1 MHRLT
6 VALLAAFDALVAAAV
21 GLAVI
26 GAPLALF
33 WATAADASWAGLWP
47 LIAKIWQLG
56 GLVPVTLT
64 LPEPL
69 LTTLGVAPDAG
80 GFILSLAPLALTSF
94 VAIFAARS
102 GVRAMRAGAGTSGVL
117 AGAIVYT
124 AIAVVVQLTSAAPLA
139 HTITWQ
145 AILHPALL
153 YTVPAIVGA
162 LVIAWRDGDRGFV
175 DWVHDRV
182 DDTPVQ
188 WSELPALAARGIAI
202 TCASLVGAGALA
214 VLVAV
219 VLRGGEVISLFQSA
233 RVDVW
238 GAVLIS
244 LAAFA
249 YLPTLIVWAL
259 AWISG
264 AGITVGVGS
273 TLTPAAVHLGVV
285 PALPPLGLLPSGG
298 APLML
303 AVVIV
308 PVAIGALAG
317 WVLRSGFVSVLGEDE
332 PLLPRIALSLSVAA
346 GTAGFVAIL
355 SALARGG
362 IGPGRLAELGPN
374 PGFVALAVGVEVLVG
389 AAILLLSP
397 RRHRDEF

>member
-56 GLVPVTLT
+56 GLAPVTLT
-64 LPEPL
+64 LPESL
-69 LTTLGVAPDAG
+69 LTALGVAPDAG
-80 GFILSLAPLALTSF
+80 GFIFSLAPLALTAF

-102 GVRAMRAGAGTSGVL
+102 GVRAMRAGAATAGVL
-117 AGAIVYT
+117 SGAVVYT
-124 AIAVVVQLTSAAPLA
+124 AIAVIVQLTSAAPLA

-145 AILHPALL
+145 AILHPALV
-153 YTVPAIVGA
+153 YAVPAVVGA
-162 LVIAWRDGDRGFV
+162 LVVAWRDGDRGLV

-182 DDTPVQ
+182 DETSVQ

-202 TCASLVGAGALA
+202 TCVSLVGAGALA

-244 LAAFA
+244 LASFA
-249 YLPTLIVWAL
+249 YLPTLVVWAL

-298 APLML
+298 TPLML

-317 WVLRSGFVSVLGEDE
+317 WVLRSEFVAVLGEDE
-332 PLLPRIALSLSVAA
+332 PLLPRIVLSLSVAA
-346 GTAGFVAIL
+346 GAAGFVAIL
-355 SALARGG
+355 GALARGG
-362 IGPGRLAELGPN
+362 IGPGRLVELGPH

-389 AAILLLSP
+389 VAILLLSP

>member
-6 VALLAAFDALVAAAV
+6 VALLAAFDAIVAAAV
-21 GLAVI
+21 GLVVV

-69 LTTLGVAPDAG
+69 LTALGVAPDAG
-80 GFILSLAPLALTSF
+80 GFIISLAPLALTAF

-102 GVRAMRAGAGTSGVL
+102 GVRAMRAGAGLAGVL
-117 AGAIVYT
+117 SGAAVYT
-124 AIAVVVQLTSAAPLA
+124 AVAVIVQLTSAAPLA

-153 YTVPAIVGA
+153 YTVPAALGA
-162 LVIAWRDGDRGFV
+162 LVVAWRDGDRGLV
-175 DWVHDRV
+175 DWVHDMV
-182 DDTPVQ
+182 DESPEQ

-202 TCASLVGAGALA
+202 ACGSLVGAGALA
-214 VLVAV
+214 VLVSV
-219 VLRGGEVISLFQSA
+219 LLRGGEMISLFQSA

-238 GAVLIS
+238 GAVLIA
-244 LAAFA
+244 LASAA
-249 YLPTLIVWAL
+249 YLPTLITWAV
-259 AWISG
+259 AWLSG

-303 AVVIV
+303 VVVIV
-308 PVAIGALAG
+308 PVAVGALAG
-317 WVLRSGFVSVLGEDE
+317 WVLRSGFVAVLGDDE
-332 PLLPRIALSLSVAA
+332 PLLPRVVLSVSVAA
-346 GTAGFVAIL
+346 GAAGFAAIA

-374 PGFVALAVGVEVLVG
+374 PGLVALAIGAEVLVG

-397 RRHRDEF
+397 RRRRDEF

>member
-56 GLVPVTLT
+56 GLAPVTLT
-64 LPEPL
+64 LPESL
-69 LTTLGVAPDAG
+69 LASLGVAPDAG
-80 GFILSLAPLALTSF
+80 GFIFSLAPLALTAF

-102 GVRAMRAGAGTSGVL
+102 GVRAMRAGAGTAGVL
-117 AGAIVYT
+117 SGAIVYT
-124 AIAVVVQLTSAAPLA
+124 AIAVIVHLTSEAPLA

-153 YTVPAIVGA
+153 YTVPAAVGA
-162 LVIAWRDGDRGFV
+162 LVIAWRDGDRGLV

-182 DDTPVQ
+182 DETPVQ

-202 TCASLVGAGALA
+202 TCVSLIGAGALA
-214 VLVAV
+214 VLVSVA
-219 VLRGGEVISLFQSA
+219 LRGGEVISLFQSA

-244 LAAFA
+244 LASFA
-249 YLPTLIVWAL
+249 YLPTLVVWAL

-298 APLML
+298 TPLML

-317 WVLRSGFVSVLGEDE
+317 WVLRSGFVAVLGDDE
-332 PLLPRIALSLSVAA
+332 PLVPRIVLSLSVAA
-346 GTAGFVAIL
+346 GAAGFVAIL

-362 IGPGRLAELGPN
+362 IGPGRLADLGPH
-374 PGFVALAVGVEVLVG
+374 PGFVALAVGAEVLVG

-397 RRHRDEF
+397 PRQRDEF

>member
-6 VALLAAFDALVAAAV
+6 VALLAAFDAIVAAAV
-21 GLAVI
+21 GLVVV

-56 GLVPVTLT
+56 GLVPVTVT
-64 LPEPL
+64 LPESL
-69 LTTLGVAPDAG
+69 LTALGVAPDAG
-80 GFILSLAPLALTSF
+80 GFIISLAPLALTAF

-102 GVRAMRAGAGTSGVL
+102 GVRAMRAGAGLAGVL
-117 AGAIVYT
+117 SGAVVYT
-124 AIAVVVQLTSAAPLA
+124 AVAVIVQLTSAAPLA

-153 YTVPAIVGA
+153 YTVPAALGA
-162 LVIAWRDGDRGFV
+162 LVIAWRDGDRGLV
-175 DWVHDRV
+175 DWVHDLV
-182 DDTPVQ
+182 DEAPVQ

-202 TCASLVGAGALA
+202 GCASLVGAGALA
-214 VLVAV
+214 VLASV
-219 VLRGGEVISLFQSA
+219 VLRGGEMISLFQSA
-233 RVDVW
+233 RVDAW
-238 GAVLIS
+238 GAVLVS
-244 LAAFA
+244 LASLA
-249 YLPTLIVWAL
+249 YLPTLIAWAI
-259 AWISG
+259 AWLSG

-285 PALPPLGLLPSGG
+285 PALPPLGLLPTG
-298 APLML
+298 ATPIML
-303 AVVIV
+303 VVVIV

-317 WVLRSGFVSVLGEDE
+317 WVLRSGFVAVLGDDE
-332 PLLPRIALSLSVAA
+332 PFLPRVALSVSVAA
-346 GTAGFVAIL
+346 GVAAFAAIA

-362 IGPGRLAELGPN
+362 IGPGRLVELGPH

-397 RRHRDEF
+397 RRRRDEF

>member
-56 GLVPVTLT
+56 GLAPVTLT
-64 LPEPL
+64 LPESL
-69 LTTLGVAPDAG
+69 LTALGVAPDAG
-80 GFILSLAPLALTSF
+80 GFIFSLAPLALTAF

-102 GVRAMRAGAGTSGVL
+102 GVRAMRAGAGTAGVL
-117 AGAIVYT
+117 SGAVVYT
-124 AIAVVVQLTSAAPLA
+124 AIAVIVQLTSAAPLA

-145 AILHPALL
+145 AILHPALV
-153 YTVPAIVGA
+153 YAVPAVVGA
-162 LVIAWRDGDRGFV
+162 LVVAWRDGDRGLV

-182 DDTPVQ
+182 DETSVQ

-202 TCASLVGAGALA
+202 TCVSLVGAGALA

-244 LAAFA
+244 LASFA
-249 YLPTLIVWAL
+249 YLPTLVVWAL

-298 APLML
+298 TPLML

-317 WVLRSGFVSVLGEDE
+317 WVLRSEFVAVLGEDE
-332 PLLPRIALSLSVAA
+332 PLLPRIVLSLSVAA
-346 GTAGFVAIL
+346 GAAGFVAIL
-355 SALARGG
+355 GALARGG
-362 IGPGRLAELGPN
+362 IGPGRLVELGPH

-389 AAILLLSP
+389 VAILLLSP